1 MKKKPTAQRK
11 AKRAA
16 GKKRA
21 TDRAARKARA
31 LKRSKHHEKSK
42 KEKAAKAAKRRT
54 RFERAL
60 ADNKRKPEEKR
71 KSVLGA
77 GDGILPKSRKYKKSK
92 AQIALEAELQSKS
105 NVQQIA
111 DKGAVIGS
119 TNK

>member
-1 MKKKPTAQRK
+1 MKPTAQRK

-21 TDRAARKARA
+21 TDHATRKAKA
-31 LKRSKHHEKSK
+31 LKKKTRHEQSK
-42 KEKAAKAAKRRT
+42 KEKAAKAKKRRAS
-54 RFERAL
+54 FERAL

-77 GDGILPKSRKYKKSK
+77 GDGILPRSRKYKKGK
-92 AQIALEAELQSKS
+92 AQIALEAELQRKS

-111 DKGAVIGS
+111 DKGATIGNS
-119 TNK
+119 QPN